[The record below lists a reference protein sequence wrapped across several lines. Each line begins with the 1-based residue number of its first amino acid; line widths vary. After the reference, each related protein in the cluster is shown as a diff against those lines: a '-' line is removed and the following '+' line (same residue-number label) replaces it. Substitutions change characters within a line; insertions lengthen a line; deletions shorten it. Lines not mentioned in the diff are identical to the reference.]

1 MGYSM
6 IIQTMYASKNNNNN
20 NNNVMKYALFTQYAT
35 IKIRI
40 K

>member
-1 MGYSM
+1 M

-20 NNNVMKYALFTQYAT
+20 NNNNNNIMKYALFTQYAT